1 MAMEF
6 EKIGT
11 ASQKILIT
19 SMIKTFPKIVDI
31 FDEVVVFNNTFKTL
45 ATEEMEY
52 KDIDFK
58 VTDTLTNY
66 DAISFSLSDSDKYV
80 VPMDTNGFIK
90 WLIINDLHHCFVKEK
105 LDIVGKIIRIYNI
118 DKLLKE
124 I

>member
-19 SMIKTFPKIVDI
+19 SMIKTFPKILGV

-52 KDIDFK
+52 KDIEHK
-58 VTDTLTNY
+58 VTDTLFNY
-66 DAISFSLSDSDKYV
+66 SLSFSLSDSGKYV
-80 VPMDTNGFIK
+80 VPIDTNGFIK

>member
-11 ASQKILIT
+11 ESQKILIT
-19 SMIKTFPKIVDI
+19 SMIKTFPKILGV

-52 KDIDFK
+52 KDIEHK
-58 VTDTLTNY
+58 VTDTLFNY
-66 DAISFSLSDSDKYV
+66 SLSFSLSDSGKYV

>member
-19 SMIKTFPKIVDI
+19 SMIKTFPKILGV
-31 FDEVVVFNNTFKTL
+31 FDEVVVFNDTFKTL

-52 KDIDFK
+52 KDIEHK
-58 VTDTLTNY
+58 VTDTLFNY
-66 DAISFSLSDSDKYV
+66 SLSFSLSDSGKYV

>member
-1 MAMEF
+1 MVMEF

-19 SMIKTFPKIVDI
+19 SMIKTFPKILGV

-52 KDIDFK
+52 KDIEHK
-58 VTDTLTNY
+58 VTDTLFNY
-66 DAISFSLSDSDKYV
+66 SLSFSLSDSGKYV

>member
-19 SMIKTFPKIVDI
+19 SMIKTFPKILGV

-52 KDIDFK
+52 KDIEHK
-58 VTDTLTNY
+58 VTDTLFNY
-66 DAISFSLSDSDKYV
+66 SLSFSLSDSGKYV

>member
-11 ASQKILIT
+11 ESQKILIT
-19 SMIKTFPKIVDI
+19 SMIKTFPKILGV

-45 ATEEMEY
+45 ATEEIEY
-52 KDIDFK
+52 KDIEHK
-58 VTDTLTNY
+58 VTDTLFNY
-66 DAISFSLSDSDKYV
+66 SLSFSLSDSGKYV

>member
-19 SMIKTFPKIVDI
+19 SMIKTFPKIVDV

-45 ATEEMEY
+45 ATEGMEY
-52 KDIDFK
+52 NDIDFK
-58 VTDTLTNY
+58 VTDTLMNY
-66 DAISFSLSDSDKYV
+66 AISFSLSDSDKYV
-80 VPMDTNGFIK
+80 SPIGTKDFIQ
-90 WLIINDLHHCFVKEK
+90 WLILNDLHHCFVKEK

-118 DKLLKE
+118 DKLIKE